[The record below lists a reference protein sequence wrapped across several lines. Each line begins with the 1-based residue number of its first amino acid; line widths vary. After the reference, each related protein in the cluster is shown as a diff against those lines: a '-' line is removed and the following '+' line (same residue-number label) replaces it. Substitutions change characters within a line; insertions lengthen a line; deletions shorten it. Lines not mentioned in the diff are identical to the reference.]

1 MTPPAPASPAGP
13 PEAAEAALRR
23 TSARRTARSSR
34 RRQHASRGWLWPAV
48 IAGSGVPTGFL
59 WWVLAPGGLNLL
71 SGNEAFAS
79 GTNTQVWLPRDLVL
93 AGLFMVAG
101 CVVAVLL
108 AGRKDAGS
116 HRMLLLSV
124 AASAAAAVL
133 AWQTGLLA
141 GHWLGGPQDTSAS
154 ASVAFSLRAY
164 PALLLWPAAVACGY
178 FAISLLE
185 VLHRPRDRGADSGG
199 RV

>member
-1 MTPPAPASPAGP
+1 MTQPAPASPAGP
-13 PEAAEAALRR
+13 PEAAETALRR
-23 TSARRTARSSR
+23 TSARRAAGSSW
-34 RRQHASRGWLWPAV
+34 RRQHASRGGLWAAA
-48 IAGSGVPTGFL
+48 IAGSGVPTGVL

-71 SGNEAFAS
+71 SGNADFTS

-93 AGLFMVAG
+93 AGLFVVAG

-116 HRMLLLSV
+116 RRILLLTV
-124 AASAAAAVL
+124 AASAVAGVL
-133 AWQTGLLA
+133 AWQAGLLA
-141 GHWLGGPQDTSAS
+141 GHWFGGPLDAS
-154 ASVAFSLRAY
+154 ANASAAFSLRSYA
-164 PALLLWPAAVACGY
+164 ALLLWPAAVAGGY

-185 VLHRPRDRGADSGG
+185 VLHRPRDRGPDGAG

>member
-1 MTPPAPASPAGP
+1 MIQPAPASPAGP
-13 PEAAEAALRR
+13 PEAADTALRH
-23 TSARRTARSSR
+23 TARST
-34 RRQHASRGWLWPAV
+34 RRQQRASRGRLWAAV
-48 IAGSGVPTGFL
+48 VSASGVPIGVL

-93 AGLFMVAG
+93 AGLFVVAG
-101 CVVAVLL
+101 CFIAVLL
-108 AGRKDAGS
+108 AGRKDARS
-116 HRMLLLSV
+116 RRMLLLSV
-124 AASAAAAVL
+124 AASAVAAVL

-141 GHWLGGPQDTSAS
+141 GRWLGGPVDTSAN
-154 ASVAFSLRAY
+154 ASVAFSLRSY
-164 PALLLWPAAVACGY
+164 PALLLWPAALAGGY

-185 VLHRPRDRGADSGG
+185 VLHRPRDGATGNAG

>member
-1 MTPPAPASPAGP
+1 
-13 PEAAEAALRR
+13 
-23 TSARRTARSSR
+23 
-34 RRQHASRGWLWPAV
+34 
-48 IAGSGVPTGFL
+48 VPTGVL

-71 SGNEAFAS
+71 SGNEALAS
-79 GTNTQVWLPRDLVL
+79 GTNAQVWLPRDLVL
-93 AGLFMVAG
+93 AGLFVVAG

-116 HRMLLLSV
+116 RRMLLLSV
-124 AASAAAAVL
+124 AASAVAAVL

-141 GHWLGGPQDTSAS
+141 GHWLGGPQDTPAN
-154 ASVAFSLRAY
+154 ASVAFSLRSYA
-164 PALLLWPAAVACGY
+164 ALLLWPAAVAGGY

-185 VLHRPRDRGADSGG
+185 VLHRPRERGPDGTG

>member
-1 MTPPAPASPAGP
+1 
-13 PEAAEAALRR
+13 
-23 TSARRTARSSR
+23 
-34 RRQHASRGWLWPAV
+34 
-48 IAGSGVPTGFL
+48 VPTGAL

-71 SGNEAFAS
+71 SGNPAFAS

-93 AGLFMVAG
+93 AGFFVVAG
-101 CVVAVLL
+101 CLVAVLL

-116 HRMLLLSV
+116 ARILLLSV
-124 AASAAAAVL
+124 AAGAIAAVL

-141 GHWLGGPQDTSAS
+141 GRWLGGPQDTSAN
-154 ASVAFSLRAY
+154 ASVAFSLRSY
-164 PALLLWPAAVACGY
+164 SVLLLWPAAVAGGH

-185 VLHRPRDRGADSGG
+185 VVHRPRDRDPVSTG

>member
-1 MTPPAPASPAGP
+1 MTQPASASPAGP

-23 TSARRTARSSR
+23 TSARSAARSSR
-34 RRQHASRGWLWPAV
+34 GRQRASHGWLWPAL
-48 IAGSGVPTGFL
+48 IAGAGVPTGVL

-71 SGNEAFAS
+71 SGNEALAS

-93 AGLFMVAG
+93 AGLFVVAG
-101 CVVAVLL
+101 CVVAVLQ

-116 HRMLLLSV
+116 PRMLLLSV
-124 AASAAAAVL
+124 VASAVAAVL

-141 GHWLGGPQDTSAS
+141 GHLFGGPQDTSAN
-154 ASVAFSLRAY
+154 ASVAFSLRSY
-164 PALLLWPAAVACGY
+164 SALLLWPAAVAGGY

-185 VLHRPRDRGADSGG
+185 VLHRPRDRGEDSRG

>member
-1 MTPPAPASPAGP
+1 MP
-13 PEAAEAALRR
+13 
-23 TSARRTARSSR
+23 
-34 RRQHASRGWLWPAV
+34 
-48 IAGSGVPTGFL
+48 IGVL

-93 AGLFMVAG
+93 AGLFVVAG
-101 CVVAVLL
+101 CFVAVLL
-108 AGRKDAGS
+108 AGRKEAGS
-116 HRMLLLSV
+116 RRLLLLSV
-124 AASAAAAVL
+124 VASAVAAML

-141 GHWLGGPQDTSAS
+141 GHWLGGPQDTSAN
-154 ASVAFSLRAY
+154 ASVAFSLRSY
-164 PALLLWPAAVACGY
+164 SALLLWPAAVAGGY

-185 VLHRPRDRGADSGG
+185 VLHRPRDWSADSAG